1 MSCAKY
7 NGIREITFVEGM
19 KVTDVCSQKIKHS
32 ELACRTYGITCV
44 SNLRHNLITTLLRPV
59 FQDEQ

>member
-19 KVTDVCSQKIKHS
+19 KVINVCSQKIKHS
-32 ELACRTYGITCV
+32 EKACRTYGITCV
-44 SNLRHNLITTLLRPV
+44 SNLRHNLITTILRSV
-59 FQDEQ
+59 SRDEQ